1 MRRRTLNPNSMRLE
15 LQESIDKSVLKAGD
29 LSQDLLTVSDSD
41 GITDGVTEDTTEEE
55 LLYLK

>member
-1 MRRRTLNPNSMRLE
+1 
-15 LQESIDKSVLKAGD
+15 LKAGD

>member
-15 LQESIDKSVLKAGD
+15 LQESIDKSVLLKAGD

-41 GITDGVTEDTTEEE
+41 GITDG
-55 LLYLK
+55 